1 MVKAQEVHTEAHPLE
16 RLFTFLMV
24 EPVGKTSLGVQKLSF
39 PSLRPDGTR
48 LNIWGNTWEKN
59 SGVEISIDSPTDALP
74 LVTAL
79 SLAPSTEGS
88 RFSVFTANLIDDGQI
103 FAPVWANSRNDRKVA
118 REILLDQ
125 NSLQVEEQVLDQ
137 LATMVDGFVDDRA
150 VALMNGDDANN
161 PSNWVGLKHGEYCGM
176 KGLNITTD
184 LIAFGSVTHSG
195 NTESMAII
203 QRGNKSDELTLTHS
217 AWNVLLTDATVRH
230 LPDDTTINVPL
241 AVVEH
246 SKSSTSVHRMVEMKV
261 KDLRSLSE
269 KILRVMSR
277 NNYLKEGFQ
286 FWPLELA
293 VLYSLINPYPLN
305 SELSIVR
312 PPLSIP
318 DIPNSSRLSS
328 HVMSSYRPQVVSPRP
343 LTVPVKS
350 VDTKSVFREVAKLN
364 QVKKEIVT
372 PPPRPFNDIR
382 IEPVVKGSPT
392 SEAKSTTSEVMP
404 KDLRRRLIDMSSGN
418 FTELVSQERVAV
430 ELESLMAQFA
440 NVMGDLKVGVT
451 PNDMGQGWRVR
462 GSNAKQSFAMSL
474 VPDKI
479 SGFIV
484 TDIELSGFGLKG
496 IAIKALLNPDLILS
510 QLNKNLPKYLPGINI
525 SKLHIVC
532 VGMGRYRGLLRK
544 FVMVIFF

>member
-1 MVKAQEVHTEAHPLE
+1 
-16 RLFTFLMV
+16 
-24 EPVGKTSLGVQKLSF
+24 
-39 PSLRPDGTR
+39 
-48 LNIWGNTWEKN
+48 
-59 SGVEISIDSPTDALP
+59 
-74 LVTAL
+74 
-79 SLAPSTEGS
+79 
-88 RFSVFTANLIDDGQI
+88 
-103 FAPVWANSRNDRKVA
+103 
-118 REILLDQ
+118 
-125 NSLQVEEQVLDQ
+125 
-137 LATMVDGFVDDRA
+137 
-150 VALMNGDDANN
+150 MNGDDANN

-350 VDTKSVFREVAKLN
+350 VDTKSVFREVAKPDLEIPRRVIPQARIVPEKIPEPKPKLASQVN

-525 SKLHIVC
+525 SKLTI
-532 VGMGRYRGLLRK
+532 GRDGSLSISGSK
-544 FVMVIFF
+544 K